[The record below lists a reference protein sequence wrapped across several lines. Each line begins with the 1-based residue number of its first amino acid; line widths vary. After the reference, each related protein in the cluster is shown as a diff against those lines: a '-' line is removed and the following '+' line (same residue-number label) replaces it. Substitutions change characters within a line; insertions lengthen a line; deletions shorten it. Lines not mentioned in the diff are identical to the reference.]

1 MERIGKYIIH
11 RAAVTTGYAHVFFC
25 QDPDLMIPVAV
36 KLYDPRRL
44 ELGPLSPAQLMI
56 RFVAEA
62 RALAAFDHP
71 YIVPI
76 KTLEQLPDGRPY
88 FVMPYLAAH
97 LPYEIGK
104 DDPGTFDEHDRPKRV
119 PLPRALVILKQLA
132 SALATL
138 HRRGLVHRW
147 VKPSNILLTAREGGA
162 VKLADFSMVKLP
174 DRNVALPDIWVGC
187 FDYCAPEQR
196 ENATSVGPEADVFS
210 LGILAYRLLTGQLP
224 DLSYLPARL
233 PEAESPQM
241 AELIA
246 QATDPDPSRRP
257 PNAGALLRLLE
268 AVVPASGAK
277 PAVQVVR
284 RAPTR
289 AEAVAEG

>member
-119 PLPRALVILKQLA
+119 ALPRALVILKQLA

-233 PEAESPQM
+233 PEGESPQM
-241 AELIA
+241 AEIIA
-246 QATDPDPSRRP
+246 QATDPDATRRP

-277 PAVQVVR
+277 PAVKVVR
-284 RAPTR
+284 RAPAR
-289 AEAVAEG
+289 AEAVVEG